1 MFEVD
6 AKAFG
11 GDRHAAHVRG
21 VQHADQFHDA
31 FLQVKPVG
39 RHNLADAEAIVSRR
53 SPVVRES
60 HRHSVPADT
69 PPPQTK
75 PGTNT
80 ASHSANERRERCLR

>member
-1 MFEVD
+1 VFEVD

-39 RHNLADAEAIVSRR
+39 RHNLADVEAIVSRR
-53 SPVVRES
+53 SRVVRAS
-60 HRHSVPADT
+60 HRLSASKQSTRDKT
-69 PPPQTK
+69 W
-75 PGTNT
+75 PGTNIT
-80 ASHSANERRERCLR
+80 VAGRCGG